1 MSGIQNPCENRR
13 HLGRISGASGTG
25 FSDLLLA
32 ANDNEVRGAG
42 RPKCEPLLRGR
53 PTHCY
58 VSFFGRN
65 VVTESMSGF
74 LGPEEQAAAR
84 DPGGRRPAD
93 VAPDVARAILRELAV
108 TGPVSIAALLPR
120 IHTRPRLIIAIL
132 EDLERADSVRIRQ
145 TEFDEIV
152 ELTDSGRTQLA
163 L

>member
-1 MSGIQNPCENRR
+1 MSAIQLGGALGVGGI
-13 HLGRISGASGTG
+13 GS
-25 FSDLLLA
+25 SDLRLTGNGNA
-32 ANDNEVRGAG
+32 ETGVRGAG
-42 RPKCEPLLRGR
+42 GPKCKPLLRGR
-53 PTHCY
+53 PSDCY
-58 VSFFGRN
+58 VAFFGRN

-74 LGPEEQAAAR
+74 LGPEERAAAR
-84 DPGGRRPAD
+84 NPSGRRAAD
-93 VAPDVARAILRELAV
+93 VAPDVTRAVLQELAV

-132 EDLERADSVRIRQ
+132 ENLERADHVRIRA